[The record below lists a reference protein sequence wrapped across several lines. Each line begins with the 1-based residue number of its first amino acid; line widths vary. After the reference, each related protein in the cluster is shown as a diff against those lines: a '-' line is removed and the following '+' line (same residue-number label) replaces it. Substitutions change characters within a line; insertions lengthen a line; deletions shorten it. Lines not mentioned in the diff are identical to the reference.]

1 MTSIETHRLAF
12 VASSKCL
19 HIVKLLMFSVCA
31 SQAAARKAQPL
42 WQQLGFQA
50 KINERKKNLVLF
62 SKCIDI
68 DLPEVITFSTSVCLV
83 VGAVGK

>member
-19 HIVKLLMFSVCA
+19 HIVKLLMFSFCA

-42 WQQLGFQA
+42 WQQLRFQA
-50 KINERKKNLVLF
+50 KYTKEKKN
-62 SKCIDI
+62 
-68 DLPEVITFSTSVCLV
+68 
-83 VGAVGK
+83 GAVAKYLCHRGRAG